1 MDLRN
6 KTLCATG
13 FHAPERGGI
22 DCLENALID
31 IDGDGSITAIHRPA
45 DADYRA
51 IRNACEQSGRLV
63 SLPSGSYLLPGF
75 VDLHVHAPQ
84 YPQLGSALDVPLEVW
99 LQTYTFPLEARYQ
112 DLAFARRSYGL
123 LVEDLL
129 ANGTTTA
136 LYFATIH
143 QEATRLL
150 VELCLEKGQR
160 ALIGKVAMDN
170 ADACPDYYR
179 DASPQAALDGTLALI
194 EFIRGHAENAENRVL
209 PVVTPR
215 FIPSCTDATLEGLGA
230 IASGCGCHVQTHCSE
245 SDWAHGYVLSRYGA
259 TDTAMLDRFGL
270 LGRKTVL
277 AHANFLT
284 DADMEMIA
292 VRKAAIAHCPLSNAY
307 FANAVF
313 PLRAA
318 LEKGLHVGLGTDISG
333 GPSPSMIENCRGAI
347 LASRMLQS
355 GVDPALDA
363 AVRSTSGPAQ
373 IDFRD
378 AFYIATTGGGIALDL
393 PIGQFKPG
401 YKFDAIVIDVNV
413 DGGTVR
419 LWEEF
424 DSGDQI
430 LQKIIYT
437 ASTGNI
443 AGVWIDGQ
451 QRHHRSRRSGGC

>member
-6 KTLCATG
+6 KTLSASG
-13 FHAPERGGI
+13 FHSPERGTI
-22 DCLENALID
+22 DVLNDVLIE
-31 IDGDGSITAIHRPA
+31 IDADGVITAVHRHGDPNYRIILDARDASGELVTLPA
-45 DADYRA
+45 
-51 IRNACEQSGRLV
+51 
-63 SLPSGSYLLPGF
+63 GSYILPGF

-84 YPQLGSALDVPLEVW
+84 YPQLGDALDVPLEVW
-99 LQTYTFPLEARYQ
+99 LQKYTFPLEARYQ
-112 DLAFARRSYGL
+112 DAAFARHIYGL

-143 QEATRLL
+143 QEATRTL
-150 VELCLEKGQR
+150 VDICLEKGQR

-170 ADACPDYYR
+170 ADECPDYYR
-179 DASPQAALDGTLALI
+179 DLSAEEALDGTRALI
-194 EFIRGHAENAENRVL
+194 DYVRGHPDNHEGRVL

-230 IASGCGCHVQTHCSE
+230 IARECGCHVQTHCSE
-245 SDWAHGYVLSRYGA
+245 SDWAHGYVLARHGM
-259 TDTAMLDRFGL
+259 TDTDSFDRFGL
-270 LGRKTVL
+270 LSRKTVL

-284 DADMEMIA
+284 AKDMETVRARQAA
-292 VRKAAIAHCPLSNAY
+292 VAHCPLSNAY

-318 LEKGLHVGLGTDISG
+318 LDKGLHVGLGTDISG
-333 GPSPSMIENCRGAI
+333 GPSASMIENARGAI

-355 GVDPALDA
+355 GVDPNLPPSA
-363 AVRSTSGPAQ
+363 RSTFGPAQ

-393 PIGQFKPG
+393 PVGQFTPG
-401 YKFDAIVIDVNV
+401 YQFDAVLIDA
-413 DGGTVR
+413 DAEKGTVQLFEDR
-419 LWEEF
+419 DKGER
-424 DSGDQI
+424 I

-437 ASTGNI
+437 ASRPNI
-443 AGVWIDGQ
+443 AATWV
-451 QRHHRSRRSGGC
+451 GGRKV